1 MKAAQEV
8 KASEHESIEVP
19 KSKSNIWKK
28 ITPFLGLIV
37 VFIMFAV
44 STGGT
49 FISLNNL
56 QLILL
61 QSIMM
66 MVGGVGATFV
76 MSHGN
81 LDFSL
86 GGELAIC
93 AVVGY
98 AISTVCVEL
107 TLPMCIITGI
117 ACSVLVAVIHLIM
130 RVPSFIAGL
139 CIMFMGRGIVGVMS
153 SQGTMVAPASFT
165 ALDDIGFFLIVLVVV
180 FVIGYILFEFTK
192 LGKFNKAIGSNE
204 RAAVMSGIPV
214 AKYKILA
221 FVVTGVTVG
230 ISAYLSMI
238 RAGGV
243 AATTGTNFET
253 EILISLVLGGIS
265 ITGGSGTKLRSII
278 IGALIYMMLGN
289 GLTLW
294 GVDPNLVNV
303 IRGIVFLAA
312 VYMTYDRSS
321 GQMVV

>member
-1 MKAAQEV
+1 MKAAEEV
-8 KASEHESIEVP
+8 KISEQESIEVP
-19 KSKSNIWKK
+19 KSKGNFWKK

-44 STGGT
+44 STNGV
-49 FISLNNL
+49 FINLDNL
-56 QLILL
+56 QRILL

-76 MSHGN
+76 MAHGN

-93 AVVGY
+93 ALVGY
-98 AISTVCVEL
+98 SVTASAPFL
-107 TLPMCIITGI
+107 TLPICIITGI
-117 ACSVLVAVIHLIM
+117 VCSVFVAVIHLIM
-130 RVPSFIAGL
+130 RVPAFIAGM
-139 CIMFMGRGIVGVMS
+139 CIMFMGRGLVGVAS
-153 SQGTMVAPASFT
+153 SQGTMGVPREFLDLDNIWFFVA
-165 ALDDIGFFLIVLVVV
+165 ILVVV
-180 FVIGYILFEFTK
+180 FVIGYIIFEYTK
-192 LGKFNKAIGSNE
+192 IGKFNKAIGSNE
-204 RAAVMSGIPV
+204 RAATMSGIPV

-278 IGALIYMMLGN
+278 IGALIFMMLGN

-294 GVDPNLVNV
+294 GVDPNLVNI
-303 IRGIVFLAA
+303 IRGIVFLAS